1 MATILHALGTLR
13 PQRVAMH
20 EPGASLR
27 EHSDLED
34 QVLVLLAVH
43 LTDGEHVSLSD
54 LPTGLQEQPKQVLH
68 LLPVHPT
75 GGFLAAEASESYSH
89 L

>member
-20 EPGASLR
+20 EPGASLC

-43 LTDGEHVSLSD
+43 LTDGEHVSLLDVPPS
-54 LPTGLQEQPKQVLH
+54 LKEQPKQVLH

-75 GGFLAAEASESYSH
+75 GGFPPVEASESYSH